1 MTEVQENLKS
11 FKLTLKDLK
20 EKMHKM
26 LKMLEGTNFKQN
38 EALEILNDGLI
49 NIIDIKSLNRKIQT
63 VKLIK
68 F

>member
-1 MTEVQENLKS
+1 
-11 FKLTLKDLK
+11 
-20 EKMHKM
+20 M